1 LIDYLPKSRAS
12 TLANGSHRKMPPTDE
27 PATTLDGGDYW
38 RREPEP
44 TQTKI
49 AQGRRRTLSSLADPL
64 AHWHN
69 VGVVFGRVINF
80 EARHVE
86 KQDDE
91 GQASLSCAPDR
102 LVNGST
108 EMLDCYLLFH
118 RDFLIKGTK
127 MTDSR
132 LAELRRLKEMRETPP
147 EILDS
152 LRLLKMFIKLS
163 PDQRRDIIELVER
176 YLTR

>member
-1 LIDYLPKSRAS
+1 
-12 TLANGSHRKMPPTDE
+12 
-27 PATTLDGGDYW
+27 
-38 RREPEP
+38 
-44 TQTKI
+44 
-49 AQGRRRTLSSLADPL
+49 
-64 AHWHN
+64 
-69 VGVVFGRVINF
+69 VVFGRVINF

-91 GQASLSCAPDR
+91 GQASLSCAPER

-108 EMLDCYLLFH
+108 EMVDCYLLFH
-118 RDFLIKGTK
+118 RDFLVEGTQ

-132 LAELRRLKEMRETPP
+132 LAELRRLKEIRETSP
-147 EILDS
+147 EILES